1 MSNFDHTSRDFS
13 SIQADLLRRAQDQIP
28 EWTSRDESD
37 FGTMLVDLWAYMGDV
52 LHYYVDRAAGEA
64 FLQTATQRESV
75 LAIANLLDYVPAGR
89 RAATATITL
98 NATTTT
104 ATDTNPVYLPRY
116 TRFLARPLVESASS
130 VVFTLNTPTAFV
142 GSASGASANL
152 VKNGVT
158 YNTYAKTTPVV
169 IGVTEG
175 EIFTESYSSTGV
187 VGQKITLR
195 NTGVVTESIT
205 VNVNEGPNGS
215 AVSYSY
221 IDRLIKATSSQR
233 VFSVDVAADNSS
245 ILTFGNAVNGKVP
258 TINSTISITY
268 RRSRGGAGNVNAQAI
283 YRLEST
289 TVPGAPNLDGLVIIP
304 NASPAAGGVD
314 IESISSLKANIPASF
329 RSQDRA
335 VSLQDY
341 IDIVKRVPGIVKST
355 AWVDASNVVHVRA
368 VQEPSNYGS
377 NNVLVLPADKV
388 TAIQDYLDP
397 REIVYVSS
405 VVGASVTLTGIRFK
419 ANLKVMDGFIR
430 ETVVDNVK
438 KTIKDLFRFDVV
450 DFHGS
455 STSASVSL
463 GSVYRAAVAVEG
475 VDYITV
481 TVFTTT
487 GGDVIDLTGTFVGVV
502 PAQGSM
508 LVVLDNGVFEFT
520 TVTGGILAQGT

>member
-28 EWTSRDESD
+28 EWTSREESD
-37 FGTMLVDLWAYMGDV
+37 FGTMLVDLWAYMGDI

-98 NATTTT
+98 NAAATT
-104 ATDTNPVYLPRY
+104 ATDTAPVYLPRY
-116 TRFLARPLVESASS
+116 TRFLARPLVDNASP
-130 VVFTLNTPTAFV
+130 VVFTLNAPTAFV
-142 GSASGASANL
+142 GSVSGASASL
-152 VKNGVT
+152 VRDGVT
-158 YNTYAKTTPVV
+158 YNTYAKTSPVV
-169 IGVTEG
+169 VGVTEG
-175 EIFTESYSSTGV
+175 EIFTETYTSTGT

-245 ILTFGNAVNGKVP
+245 ILTFGNAVNGKIP

-289 TVPGAPNLDGLVIIP
+289 TVAGAPSLDGLVIVP
-304 NASPAAGGVD
+304 NATPASGGID

-355 AWVDASNVVHVRA
+355 ARVDNAGVVQIKA
-368 VQEPSNYGS
+368 VETPSNYGS
-377 NNVLVLPADKV
+377 SNTLVLPANKV
-388 TAIQDYLDP
+388 TAIQEFLEP
-397 REIVYVSS
+397 REIVYVTSNVS
-405 VVGASVTLTGIRFK
+405 ASVTLTPIRFK
-419 ANLKVMDGFIR
+419 ANMKVMDGFIR
-430 ETVVDNVK
+430 ETVVDNVEK
-438 KTIKDLFRFDVV
+438 AIKELFSFDAI

-455 STSASVSL
+455 SISASVAL
-463 GSVYRAAVAVEG
+463 GNVYRAAMAVEG
-475 VDYITV
+475 VDYINV
-481 TVFTTT
+481 TAFTTT
-487 GGDVIDLTGTFVGVV
+487 NSDVVDTIGTFVGVA
-502 PAQGSM
+502 PAQDSM
-508 LVVLDNGVFEFT
+508 LVVSTTSVFEFT
-520 TVTGGILAQGT
+520 TVSGGIVATGT